1 MNYLF
6 RSRVSGLK
14 SEWNE
19 FKHVC
24 CSLETHAQRHY
35 DFQVFWSGSCLQ
47 VFLKNLSQIPSFA
60 KLIKFKN
67 NSNLLKETLTCIL
80 LIFSLER
87 YIFSYFSKTWNYCLS
102 LSSKGFLV
110 LLLFLKLKRW
120 YIMQICPYRKSPSPL
135 QSSSLPCIFIL
146 KRAGKFSNERLD
158 ERKKQ
163 QLYLQD
169 KTKFWKSIKNLGRN
183 LFGKWVRQ

>member
-1 MNYLF
+1 MI
-6 RSRVSGLK
+6 SK
-14 SEWNE
+14 SSEVA
-19 FKHVC
+19 HVC
-24 CSLETHAQRHY
+24 RFS
-35 DFQVFWSGSCLQ
+35 S
-47 VFLKNLSQIPSFA
+47 NLSQIPSFP

-67 NSNLLKETLTCIL
+67 NSNLLKETLTFIL

-87 YIFSYFSKTWNYCLS
+87 YIVSYFSKTWNYCLS

-135 QSSSLPCIFIL
+135 QSSSLLCIFIL
-146 KRAGKFSNERLD
+146 KRAGKFSNERVD
-158 ERKKQ
+158 ETKKQQ

-169 KTKFWKSIKNLGRN
+169 KNKFWKSIKNLGRN